1 MVKTVLKRIFAIVGA
16 SLAPLVALFY
26 VLLGIRSALAITD
39 APEIKIIIFLIIS
52 FILYF
57 ALAFGF
63 TFFGAKVLF
72 SFLNREDN
80 DAPFTALVLCFSGFQ
95 FVYNLLTLCFFG
107 SSAAIWLIL
116 LFSFISCITLLLN
129 VTGLKKTWVT
139 NVVGVLVAMVTAMT
153 VASAGDGITVA
164 AAIVVTMICFLIGAT
179 FALYLI
185 KDGKVEKDGDGKD
198 EK

>member
-1 MVKTVLKRIFAIVGA
+1 MIKTRLKRIFAIVGS

-26 VLLGIRSALAITD
+26 ILLGIRSILGITD
-39 APEIKIIIFLIIS
+39 APEFKIVLFMIIS
-52 FILYF
+52 FVMYF

-72 SFLNREDN
+72 SFLNKEDR
-80 DAPFTALVLCFSGFQ
+80 DEPFAFLVLCFSGFQ
-95 FVYNLLTLCFFG
+95 FIYNLLILCFFG
-107 SSAAIWLIL
+107 GSAATWMIL
-116 LFSFISCITLLLN
+116 LFSFISCLTLLLN

-153 VASAGDGITVA
+153 VASAGEGIIVVA
-164 AAIVVTMICFLIGAT
+164 AIIVSIICFLIGAT

-185 KDGKVEKDGDGKD
+185 KDN
-198 EK
+198 